1 MLSFV
6 LAALLLVPATPR
18 EPLELT
24 VRPQAATS
32 PATIRVSARIVRH
45 EANRRLTIR
54 ADAPRFFRSSS
65 ISLDG
70 AASVGALTRVFSEL
84 PPGEYEIEAILE
96 RNDGSRITQRSAVKV
111 VGSERR

>member
-1 MLSFV
+1 MLSF
-6 LAALLLVPATPR
+6 LIAALLLDPATMR

-24 VRPQAATS
+24 VRPQAASS

-54 ADAPRFFRSSS
+54 AESPRFLRSSS

-70 AASVGALTRVFSEL
+70 AASVGALTRVFNEL

-96 RNDGSRITQRSAVKV
+96 RNDGSRITKRSAVKV
-111 VGSERR
+111 VGRERR